1 MLTFNINR
9 LLKIRGV
16 EKPYAYMVASGFS
29 SDFSVRIIK
38 NKTRRMDLNMVER
51 LCELFRCTPNDLI
64 EWEPSPEQAAVENH
78 PLKPLERAKKVEGLT
93 QLLNSVPLD
102 KLEEIESLIKERY
115 NTAR

>member
-9 LLKIRGV
+9 LLKIRAV
-16 EKPYAYMVASGFS
+16 EKPFAYMVASGFS
-29 SDFSVRIIK
+29 TDFSSRMIK
-38 NKTRRMDLNMVER
+38 EKTRRMDLRMVER

-93 QLLNSVPLD
+93 QLLNAIPLD
-102 KLEEIESLIKERY
+102 KLEEIESLIKEKY
-115 NTAR
+115 NAV

>member
-16 EKPYAYMVASGFS
+16 EKPFAYMVASGFS
-29 SDFSVRIIK
+29 TDFASRIIK
-38 NKTRRMDLNMVER
+38 NKTRRMDLHMVER

-64 EWEPSPEQAAVENH
+64 EWEPNPEQAMVADH

-93 QLLNSVPLD
+93 QLLNAVPLD
-102 KLEEIESLIKERY
+102 KLEEIECLIKEKY
-115 NTAR
+115 NAV